1 MRGPNSYSHTRAR
14 ASAKTQTTEAVASH
28 RLNRATAVQHANLAA
43 PKLHA
48 PLGIVERV
56 LFRAVASPLGLNAGR
71 FEARPSVSVWSNI
84 DHRFFALSSNSSLA
98 QDGDWLLLYVVA
110 PICGRRKRAQFDTL
124 HKGAPGQRA
133 IRTIREDSKKEALR
147 PQSRASAPMLLR
159 TIPQL

>member
-1 MRGPNSYSHTRAR
+1 VADHSTLMRGPNSYSHTHAR

-56 LFRAVASPLGLNAGR
+56 LFRAVASALGLNAGR

-98 QDGDWLLLYVVA
+98 QDGDWLLLYVVEENA
-110 PICGRRKRAQFDTL
+110 LSSIPCTRALPDKGPFERSAKTAKKKR
-124 HKGAPGQRA
+124 
-133 IRTIREDSKKEALR
+133 
-147 PQSRASAPMLLR
+147 
-159 TIPQL
+159 